1 MPTAGSA
8 FSWSILFLMAAPYA
22 VVGAAGGWL
31 FYLYRRAPGRRGAH
45 TRGSGRVLR
54 ILGRAVRLRCPRCG
68 RTPLYRGAFAMH
80 ARCAAC
86 GLRYEREQGYFVGAI
101 YINYAA
107 TVVVAAGTVLAA
119 DALLGLTLAAQLALG
134 IALAALVPLAFFR
147 YARSLW
153 LSVGY
158 LTSADGWREHE
169 GAQGEVVGLTS
180 SSARHTSSRT
190 KTESSTISRLPD
202 PP

>member
-54 ILGRAVRLRCPRCG
+54 ILGRALRLRCPRCG
-68 RTPLYRGAFAMH
+68 HTPLYRGAFAMH
-80 ARCAAC
+80 PRCGAC

-119 DALLGLTLAAQLALG
+119 DALFGLTLAQQLALG

-158 LTSADGWREHE
+158 LTSAGEWREHE
-169 GAQGEVVGLTS
+169 RLRRRPRSQG
-180 SSARHTSSRT
+180 
-190 KTESSTISRLPD
+190 
-202 PP
+202 

>member
-1 MPTAGSA
+1 MPTAGRA

-22 VVGAAGGWL
+22 VVGAARGPL
-31 FYLYRRAPGRRGAH
+31 FYQYRRAGRP
-45 TRGSGRVLR
+45 GSGRVLR

-119 DALLGLTLAAQLALG
+119 DALLGLTLAEQLALG
-134 IALAALVPLAFFR
+134 IAAAALVPLAFFR
-147 YARSLW
+147 YSRSVW

-158 LTSADGWREHE
+158 LTSADEWREHE
-169 GAQGEVVGLTS
+169 RL
-180 SSARHTSSRT
+180 RRRPRSRG
-190 KTESSTISRLPD
+190 
-202 PP
+202 

>member
-54 ILGRAVRLRCPRCG
+54 ILGRGLRLRCPRCG
-68 RTPLYRGAFAMH
+68 RAALYAGWFAMH
-80 ARCAAC
+80 PRCEAC

-101 YINYAA
+101 YLNYAV
-107 TVVVAAGTVLAA
+107 TVGVAVGAVLAL
-119 DALLGLTLAAQLALG
+119 DWVIGLTLAAQLAVG
-134 IALAALVPLAFFR
+134 IALAALIPLAFFR

-158 LTSADGWREHE
+158 LTSADEWRAGHTP
-169 GAQGEVVGLTS
+169 GSKTKKAAWSRPSTQGVKK
-180 SSARHTSSRT
+180 APHSSR
-190 KTESSTISRLPD
+190 
-202 PP
+202 